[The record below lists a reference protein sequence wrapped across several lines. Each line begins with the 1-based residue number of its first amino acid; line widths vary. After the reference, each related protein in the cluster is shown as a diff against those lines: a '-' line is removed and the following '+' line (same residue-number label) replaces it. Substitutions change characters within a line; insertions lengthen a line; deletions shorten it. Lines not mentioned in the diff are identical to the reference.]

1 MNHTF
6 KILFYRS
13 SKCIKSLN
21 LKVGSIIGLVSGWL
35 CYRCEAWCGLL
46 GYVIG
51 VRPGVACLVILYR
64 CEAWCGLLGCVIGVR
79 PAWLCCIGVRL
90 LGCAV

>member
-1 MNHTF
+1 MWPA
-6 KILFYRS
+6 
-13 SKCIKSLN
+13 
-21 LKVGSIIGLVSGWL
+21 WL

-79 PAWLCCIGVRL
+79 PA
-90 LGCAV
+90 